1 MATIKDI
8 AEKAGVS
15 PASVSRVLNYDATLS
30 INDES
35 KRRIFEVA
43 EELNYTKH
51 QKKNL
56 VNNKVFKLV
65 QWYDDKEELEDLY
78 YLAIRLGIENQAE
91 ALDITILRED
101 LNELS
106 SETCH
111 GIIALGKFD
120 KSEIDKL
127 ASHHSTILFV
137 DYDATNSGYS
147 SIVVDFRQAITQVM
161 SVILES
167 NKNNI
172 GIISGVEKTKSLGQE
187 IKDIRLEFLQ
197 NEANKY
203 PDIQL
208 THLLESAF
216 TVQDAYENMK
226 NYLQKN
232 GKDSLPS
239 IIFTSSDAIALGTMR
254 ALLEEKVSIPNDVGI
269 ISFND
274 ISVAKYVTPALT
286 TIKVYT
292 EQMGKL
298 AINTINAL
306 LNEPSEVPVRLE
318 VGTTLVRRES
328 C

>member
-1 MATIKDI
+1 
-8 AEKAGVS
+8 
-15 PASVSRVLNYDATLS
+15 
-30 INDES
+30 
-35 KRRIFEVA
+35 
-43 EELNYTKH
+43 
-51 QKKNL
+51 
-56 VNNKVFKLV
+56 
-65 QWYDDKEELEDLY
+65 
-78 YLAIRLGIENQAE
+78 
-91 ALDITILRED
+91 
-101 LNELS
+101 
-106 SETCH
+106 
-111 GIIALGKFD
+111 
-120 KSEIDKL
+120 
-127 ASHHSTILFV
+127 V

-197 NEANKY
+197 NETNKY

-239 IIFTSSDAIALGTMR
+239 IIFTSSDAIAIGTMR

>member
-1 MATIKDI
+1 
-8 AEKAGVS
+8 
-15 PASVSRVLNYDATLS
+15 
-30 INDES
+30 
-35 KRRIFEVA
+35 
-43 EELNYTKH
+43 
-51 QKKNL
+51 
-56 VNNKVFKLV
+56 
-65 QWYDDKEELEDLY
+65 
-78 YLAIRLGIENQAE
+78 
-91 ALDITILRED
+91 
-101 LNELS
+101 
-106 SETCH
+106 
-111 GIIALGKFD
+111 
-120 KSEIDKL
+120 
-127 ASHHSTILFV
+127 
-137 DYDATNSGYS
+137 
-147 SIVVDFRQAITQVM
+147 M

-197 NEANKY
+197 NETNKY

-239 IIFTSSDAIALGTMR
+239 IIFTSSDAIAIGTMR